1 MSAIGT
7 VQNARGAE
15 SPYVGLTF
23 YTEENAAMFFGR
35 DRERTVLISNLRAAR
50 LTLLYAPS
58 GAGKSSLLR
67 AGVASKLTEIA
78 QRNLRQRGAARNIPV
93 VFSSWR
99 DDPLAELIDKIQA
112 ASLPFLRGAPPP
124 RLAPGRLDEA
134 IEAASLATDATLLVI
149 LDQFEEYFVYRSREV
164 RNRSFAD
171 ELADCVRRVGLRANF
186 LIAIREDAYS
196 GLGDLF
202 KGRISNVYGNYF
214 HLEHLT
220 REAAREAIEK
230 PIAAFNELHSEEPPV
245 EIEPDLVDAVLG
257 QLRPDQFASDQG
269 GVGRLADGNGT
280 RDHRDEVA
288 APYLQLVME
297 RLWDTEREQRSRKLR
312 VRTLEELGGAQTI
325 VRTHV
330 DRALG
335 DLSDDDRETAVD
347 VLHHLVTPS
356 GTKIALAASDLAEYT
371 SRSAGELGTLLER
384 LARSDTRILRPVQPP
399 QGRTDGTR
407 FEISHDL
414 LAPAILDW
422 GRRRR
427 AARLEREKEAAERQ
441 VQTER
446 RRARIFRALAIGSAA
461 LLIGA
466 TVLAVVAGTA
476 EQSAQKA
483 RNDAQ
488 SAEMAA
494 EAMNLLPNNVP
505 LAMLLSLQAY
515 ERAHTVQAESAV
527 IQASQQPLDELLVSG
542 TETVDGVAF
551 SPDGKTLAVGDF
563 GGQIGLWDVATGRRT
578 AVLAEGSGTVYGVAF
593 SPDGKT
599 LAAGDY
605 GGQVSL
611 WDVAT
616 GRRTA
621 TLNEGSPV
629 YGVAFSPDGKTLAA
643 GDGGGRVGLW
653 DVATGRRTAV
663 LAEGSPVRGVAFSPD
678 GKTLAA
684 GDFGGQVG
692 LWDVATGRRTAV
704 LAEGSGTVYGVA
716 FSPDGKTLAAGDY
729 GGQVGL
735 WDVATGRRTAVL
747 AEGSGTVYGVAFSP
761 DGKTLAA
768 GDYGG
773 RVGLWDVATG
783 RRTAVLAEGSPVRG
797 VAFSPDGKTLAAGDS
812 GGRVGL
818 WDVAT
823 GRVAALAE
831 DSGTLYRVAFSPDG
845 KTLAAG
851 DYGGQVSLWDVAT
864 GRRTATLN
872 EGSPVYGVAFSPDG
886 KTLAAGDGGGRV
898 GLWDVATG
906 RRTATLNEGSPVG
919 GIAFSPDGKTL
930 AVGEGAG
937 RVGLWNVATGRR
949 TATLNE
955 GSPVRGIAFSPDGK
969 TLAVGDG
976 AGRVGLWNVATGRR
990 TAVLPEGSSV
1000 GGVAFSP
1007 DGKTLAVGDGGG
1019 RVGLWDVATGR
1030 RTATLNEGSP
1040 VLSVAFSPDGKTFVT
1055 GDSVGGVGV
1064 WNAANWQQ
1072 FADLTES
1079 GAVSSLTFAP
1089 HDQVLAI
1096 ASLNGNIVLLRQNLT
1111 NLTPLLFTHLICDKV
1126 RVEMTQAQWEK
1137 YAPGQP
1143 YQETCPLWGSGVVAL
1158 LQSISTPRSA
1168 SPAGPSSPSAKP
1180 TANLTCRPRIGLR
1193 ALPADGREARRRR
1206 STAASA
1212 ARPALMRPER
1222 FRLRGV
1228 AGAVM
1233 AGNVP
1238 RVGGRR
1244 FCAGRRVY
1252 R

>member
-7 VQNARGAE
+7 VQNARAAK

-23 YTEENAAMFFGR
+23 YTEEDAAMFFGR
-35 DRERTVLISNLRAAR
+35 DKERTVLISNLRAAR
-50 LTLLYAPS
+50 LTLLYAQS

-67 AGVASKLTEIA
+67 AGVTSKLTEMA
-78 QRNLRQRGAARNIPV
+78 QRNLTQRGAARNIPV
-93 VFSSWR
+93 VFNSWR

-112 ASLPFLRGAPPP
+112 ASMPFLRGAPPP
-124 RLAPGRLDEA
+124 RLAPDRLDKA

-149 LDQFEEYFVYRSREV
+149 LDQFEEYFVYRSREL

-196 GLGDLF
+196 GLGDMF

-220 REAAREAIEK
+220 REAAREVIEK
-230 PIAAFNELHSEEPPV
+230 PIAAFNALHSEEPPV
-245 EIEPDLVDAVLG
+245 EIEPDLVEAVLG
-257 QLRPDQFASDQG
+257 QLRPDQFAPDQG

-280 RDHRDEVA
+280 GDHSDEVA
-288 APYLQLVME
+288 APYLQLVMK

-312 VRTLEELGGAQTI
+312 VQTLEELGGAQTI

-371 SRSAGELGTLLER
+371 SRSAGELDTLLER
-384 LARSDTRILRPVQPP
+384 LAGSDTRILRPVPP
-399 QGRTDGTR
+399 PPGGPDGTR

-446 RRARIFRALAIGSAA
+446 RRARVFRALAIGLVA

-476 EQSAQKA
+476 EQSAQRA
-483 RNDAQ
+483 RSEAQ
-488 SAEMAA
+488 SEEMAA
-494 EAMNLLPNNVP
+494 EATNLLPNNVP

-515 ERAHTVQAESAV
+515 ERAHTLQAESAL

-542 TETVDGVAF
+542 TETVD
-551 SPDGKTLAVGDF
+551 
-563 GGQIGLWDVATGRRT
+563 
-578 AVLAEGSGTVYGVAF
+578 
-593 SPDGKT
+593 
-599 LAAGDY
+599 
-605 GGQVSL
+605 
-611 WDVAT
+611 
-616 GRRTA
+616 
-621 TLNEGSPV
+621 
-629 YGVAFSPDGKTLAA
+629 
-643 GDGGGRVGLW
+643 
-653 DVATGRRTAV
+653 
-663 LAEGSPVRGVAFSPD
+663 
-678 GKTLAA
+678 
-684 GDFGGQVG
+684 
-692 LWDVATGRRTAV
+692 
-704 LAEGSGTVYGVA
+704 GVA

-747 AEGSGTVYGVAFSP
+747 AEGSGTVYAVAFSPDGKTLAAGESGGRVGLWDVATGRPTAALNEGSPVYGVAFSPDGKTLAAGDSGGRVGLWDVATGRRTAVLAEGSLVRGVAFSPDGKTLAAGDSGGQVGLWDVATGRRTAALAEGSGTVYSVAFSPDGKTLAAGDYGGQVGLWDVATGRRTAALAEGSGTVYSVAFSP

-783 RRTAVLAEGSPVRG
+783 RRTAALAEGSPVRG

-812 GGRVGL
+812 GGRLGL

-823 GRVAALAE
+823 GRGAAALAE
-831 DSGTLYRVAFSPDG
+831 GSGTVYRVAFSPDG

-851 DYGGQVSLWDVAT
+851 DYGGQVGLWGVATGRQAALAEGSAVYGVAFSPDGKTLAAGDGAGRVRLWDLATGQPTAVLNEGSPVGGVAFSPDGKTLAAGEGAGRVGLWDVAT
-864 GRRTATLN
+864 GRRTAALA
-872 EGSPVYGVAFSPDG
+872 EGSPVRDVAFSPDG

-898 GLWDVATG
+898 GLWDLATG
-906 RRTATLNEGSPVG
+906 RRTAALAEGSPVY
-919 GIAFSPDGKTL
+919 D
-930 AVGEGAG
+930 
-937 RVGLWNVATGRR
+937 
-949 TATLNE
+949 
-955 GSPVRGIAFSPDGK
+955 
-969 TLAVGDG
+969 
-976 AGRVGLWNVATGRR
+976 
-990 TAVLPEGSSV
+990 
-1000 GGVAFSP
+1000 VAFSP
-1007 DGKTLAVGDGGG
+1007 DGKILAVGDDGG
-1019 RVGLWDVATGR
+1019 RVGLWDLATGR
-1030 RTATLNEGSP
+1030 RTAALAEGSP
-1040 VLSVAFSPDGKTFVT
+1040 VRSVAFSPDGKVFVA

-1079 GAVSSLTFAP
+1079 GAVSSLAFAP

-1096 ASLNGNIVLLRQNLT
+1096 ASLNGNIVLLRQNLA
-1111 NLTPLLFTHLICDKV
+1111 NLTPPLFTHLICDKV
-1126 RVEMTQAQWEK
+1126 RVEITQAQWEK
-1137 YAPGQP
+1137 YAPGQS
-1143 YQETCPLWGSGVVAL
+1143 YQKTCPLWGSGV
-1158 LQSISTPRSA
+1158 
-1168 SPAGPSSPSAKP
+1168 
-1180 TANLTCRPRIGLR
+1180 LT
-1193 ALPADGREARRRR
+1193 RRRILGGAAEDSRWGDATIR
-1206 STAASA
+1206 S
-1212 ARPALMRPER
+1212 
-1222 FRLRGV
+1222 G
-1228 AGAVM
+1228 
-1233 AGNVP
+1233 
-1238 RVGGRR
+1238 
-1244 FCAGRRVY
+1244 
-1252 R
+1252 

>member
-7 VQNARGAE
+7 VQNARAAK

-23 YTEENAAMFFGR
+23 YTEEDAAMFFGR
-35 DRERTVLISNLRAAR
+35 DKERTVLISNLRAAR
-50 LTLLYAPS
+50 LTLLYAQS

-67 AGVASKLTEIA
+67 AGVTSKLTEMA
-78 QRNLRQRGAARNIPV
+78 QRNLTQRGAARNIPV
-93 VFSSWR
+93 VFNSWR

-112 ASLPFLRGAPPP
+112 ASMPFLRGAPPP
-124 RLAPGRLDEA
+124 RLAPDRLDKA

-149 LDQFEEYFVYRSREV
+149 LDQFEEYFVYRSREL

-171 ELADCVRRVGLRANF
+171 ELANCVRRVGLRANF

-196 GLGDLF
+196 GLGDMF

-220 REAAREAIEK
+220 REAAREVIEK
-230 PIAAFNELHSEEPPV
+230 PIAAFNALHSEEPPV
-245 EIEPDLVDAVLG
+245 EIEPDLVEAVLG
-257 QLRPDQFASDQG
+257 QLRPDQFAPDQG

-280 RDHRDEVA
+280 GDHSDEVA
-288 APYLQLVME
+288 APYLQLVMK

-312 VRTLEELGGAQTI
+312 VQTLEELGGAQTI

-371 SRSAGELGTLLER
+371 SRSAGELDTLLER
-384 LARSDTRILRPVQPP
+384 LAGSDTRILRPVPP
-399 QGRTDGTR
+399 PPGGPDGTR

-422 GRRRR
+422 GRRGR

-446 RRARIFRALAIGSAA
+446 RRARVFRALAIGLVA

-476 EQSAQKA
+476 EQSAQRA
-483 RNDAQ
+483 RSEAQ
-488 SAEMAA
+488 SEEMAA
-494 EAMNLLPNNVP
+494 EATNLLPNDAP

-515 ERAHTVQAESAV
+515 ERAHTLQAESAL

-542 TETVDGVAF
+542 TETVD
-551 SPDGKTLAVGDF
+551 
-563 GGQIGLWDVATGRRT
+563 
-578 AVLAEGSGTVYGVAF
+578 
-593 SPDGKT
+593 
-599 LAAGDY
+599 
-605 GGQVSL
+605 
-611 WDVAT
+611 
-616 GRRTA
+616 
-621 TLNEGSPV
+621 
-629 YGVAFSPDGKTLAA
+629 
-643 GDGGGRVGLW
+643 
-653 DVATGRRTAV
+653 
-663 LAEGSPVRGVAFSPD
+663 
-678 GKTLAA
+678 
-684 GDFGGQVG
+684 
-692 LWDVATGRRTAV
+692 
-704 LAEGSGTVYGVA
+704 GVA

-747 AEGSGTVYGVAFSP
+747 AEGSGTVYTVAFSP

-783 RRTAVLAEGSPVRG
+783 RRTAALAEGSPVRG

-812 GGRVGL
+812 GGRLGL

-823 GRVAALAE
+823 GRGAAALAE
-831 DSGTLYRVAFSPDG
+831 GSGTVYRVAFSPDG

-851 DYGGQVSLWDVAT
+851 DYGGQVGLWGVATGRQAALAEGSAVYGVAFSPDGKTLAAGDGAGRVRLWDLATGQPTAVLNEGSPVGGVAFSPDGKTLAAGEGAGRVGLWDVAT
-864 GRRTATLN
+864 GRRTAALA
-872 EGSPVYGVAFSPDG
+872 EGSPVRDVAFSPDG

-898 GLWDVATG
+898 GLWDLATG
-906 RRTATLNEGSPVG
+906 RRTAALAEGSPVY
-919 GIAFSPDGKTL
+919 D
-930 AVGEGAG
+930 
-937 RVGLWNVATGRR
+937 
-949 TATLNE
+949 
-955 GSPVRGIAFSPDGK
+955 
-969 TLAVGDG
+969 
-976 AGRVGLWNVATGRR
+976 
-990 TAVLPEGSSV
+990 
-1000 GGVAFSP
+1000 VAFSP
-1007 DGKTLAVGDGGG
+1007 DGKILAVGDDGG
-1019 RVGLWDVATGR
+1019 RVGLWDLATGR
-1030 RTATLNEGSP
+1030 RTAALAEGSP
-1040 VLSVAFSPDGKTFVT
+1040 VRSVAFSPDGKVFVA

-1079 GAVSSLTFAP
+1079 GAVSSLAFAP

-1096 ASLNGNIVLLRQNLT
+1096 ASLNGNIVLLRQNLA
-1111 NLTPLLFTHLICDKV
+1111 NLTPPLFTHLICNKV
-1126 RVEMTQAQWEK
+1126 RVEITQAQWEK
-1137 YAPGQP
+1137 YAPGQS
-1143 YQETCPLWGSGVVAL
+1143 YQKTCPLWGSGV
-1158 LQSISTPRSA
+1158 
-1168 SPAGPSSPSAKP
+1168 
-1180 TANLTCRPRIGLR
+1180 LT
-1193 ALPADGREARRRR
+1193 RRRILGGAAEDSRWGDATIR
-1206 STAASA
+1206 S
-1212 ARPALMRPER
+1212 
-1222 FRLRGV
+1222 G
-1228 AGAVM
+1228 
-1233 AGNVP
+1233 
-1238 RVGGRR
+1238 
-1244 FCAGRRVY
+1244 
-1252 R
+1252 